1 MVRTNAF
8 GLQNA
13 WPVCLHGQKDGNAR
27 SQSQIMEV
35 IEAELD
41 EYRLLHR
48 QSLCLGQG
56 GLVRTPRYGDI
67 LSGNNKRRKY
77 ETDQKNDENAPKPM

>member
-56 GLVRTPRYGDI
+56 GLVRTPR
-67 LSGNNKRRKY
+67 
-77 ETDQKNDENAPKPM
+77 